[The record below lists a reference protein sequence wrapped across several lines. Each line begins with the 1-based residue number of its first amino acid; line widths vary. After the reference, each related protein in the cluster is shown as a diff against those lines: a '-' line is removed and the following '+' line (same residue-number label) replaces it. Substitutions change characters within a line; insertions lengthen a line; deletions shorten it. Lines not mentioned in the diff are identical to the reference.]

1 MRIVLV
7 AAAMACTTLVAS
19 LALDVSGNWDL
30 EFTFDD
36 SRNGGGGIDCTFRQS
51 GERLTG
57 SCMTESLSG
66 EVKEQRVTWQMKAGQ
81 TKETI
86 AFTGTA
92 NEAGTS
98 ISGRFS
104 MPDKRGSFTATKR

>member
-1 MRIVLV
+1 MRILMV
-7 AAAMACTTLVAS
+7 AAVIACTTLVAS
-19 LALDVSGNWDL
+19 LALDISGNWDL

-36 SRNGGGGIDCTFRQS
+36 SRNTGGGIDCTFSQS

-57 SCMTESLSG
+57 NCMTESLSG

-81 TKETI
+81 TKEAI
-86 AFTGTA
+86 IFTGTV

-104 MPDKRGSFTATKR
+104 MPDKGGSFTASKR